1 MKGVIMVPE
10 SVQRAWQALDEKKK
24 LKISRGLAK
33 RQPQIFA
40 HWVEAAGLRSFRQE
54 SLLNR
59 KAGTASRFD
68 GALFKAAQGALAA
81 DVLVA
86 YFTELD
92 PEVNEEYLAML
103 KGAGNEEE
111 ATRIGIYVQLA
122 TEYKEWPL
130 LDLYLATALWM
141 GEIDESELDTI
152 KKQAAEA

>member
-1 MKGVIMVPE
+1 MVPE

-152 KKQAAEA
+152 KNQATGA

>member
-1 MKGVIMVPE
+1 MVPE

-92 PEVNEEYLAML
+92 TEVNEEYLAML

-152 KKQAAEA
+152 KNQATEA

>member
-1 MKGVIMVPE
+1 MKGFIMVPE

-24 LKISRGLAK
+24 LKISRALAK

-40 HWVEAAGLRSFRQE
+40 HWIDAAGLRSFRQD

-59 KAGTASRFD
+59 KAGSASRFD
-68 GALFKAAQGALAA
+68 GVLFKAAQGALAA

-86 YFTELD
+86 YFTEVD
-92 PEVNEEYLAML
+92 SAVNEEYLAML
-103 KGAGNEEE
+103 KGAGDEEI

-122 TEYKEWPL
+122 AEYKDWPF

-141 GEIDESELDTI
+141 GEIDESEIDTI

>member
-1 MKGVIMVPE
+1 MVPE

-24 LKISRGLAK
+24 LKISRALAK

-40 HWVEAAGLRSFRQE
+40 HWIDAAGLRSFRQD

-59 KAGTASRFD
+59 KAGSASRFD
-68 GALFKAAQGALAA
+68 GVLFKAAQGALAA

-86 YFTELD
+86 YFTEVD
-92 PEVNEEYLAML
+92 SAVNEEYLAML
-103 KGAGNEEE
+103 KGAGDEEI

-122 TEYKEWPL
+122 AEYKDWPF

-141 GEIDESELDTI
+141 GEIDESEIDTI